1 MNMSGVYT
9 LMRRT
14 GDLKLI
20 QEINRSIILD
30 IIRKQ
35 APISRSEIAKR
46 INISPTTV
54 TSAVNELMNE
64 GFVREDGIGVSNG
77 GRKPVLLRFDP
88 NSHFIIGVSITNSF
102 IKIAEMNLEAEIRRK
117 EIYSTNLLFGQSV
130 IEHVLELIRQFL
142 EKTENMNRCVGIT
155 IITPGIVDAKKGII
169 SYNTKLDLRDVPL
182 KQLVEQQ
189 FGLRTYLDNDTN
201 AFVLAEKHFGPYG
214 QFIDLLY
221 ITVGDG
227 LGSGLMIN
235 GSIYRGHK
243 GSSGELG
250 HTTVDRGSGVRCE
263 CGNVGCLESYVSW
276 PAIYSKILSAIMTR
290 GQSTKIQEL
299 VPEDIS
305 QITPAIFIKALN
317 MGDELCLK
325 ILEEVVSYLAA
336 GVINYIHL
344 FNPEV
349 IILGGEIVQG
359 NPIFLETIQQ
369 HVSKHVIPVLR
380 EDITIRPTTLGTEF
394 EMLGAA
400 AVLLQEKFQSPVI

>member
-1 MNMSGVYT
+1 MSGVYT

-30 IIRKQ
+30 MIRKQ

-88 NSHFIIGVSITNSF
+88 NSHFIIGVSITNSY

-130 IEHVLELIRQFL
+130 IKHVLELIRQFL

-169 SYNTKLDLRDVPL
+169 SYNTKLDLRNVPL

-214 QFIDLLY
+214 HFKDLLY

-235 GSIYRGHK
+235 GSIYRGHN

-250 HTTVDRGSGVRCE
+250 HTTVERGSGVRCE
-263 CGNVGCLESYVSW
+263 CGNVGCLESYVRW

-359 NPIFLETIQQ
+359 NPIFLEAIQQ